1 MQKKTLLTAAISL
14 AATQT
19 AVYSTTA
26 NAESLSDL
34 ADKAK
39 PIVNLNLRYETNDTD
54 DATDKDSASAF
65 TLRSRLG
72 VQFGS
77 YKGFTGLYEVEDVQ
91 AFVSEYAPEDATY
104 DVVAD
109 PENTEVNRAQI
120 QYSADGFTAIVG
132 RQRIIL
138 DNARF
143 VGNVGW
149 RQNEQTFDAAR
160 LTYKTDDLT
169 LQYAYIDQ
177 VNGILRRFDADV
189 TDHLI
194 NVAYSG
200 LPVGTITAFGYLLED
215 DDTEKTDDTIGFS
228 LKGKQDMFLYSGT
241 YAQQSV
247 EAGVNEFEAT
257 YMALELGANLGPAK
271 VFIGNETLGS
281 DDGAYGFQT
290 SLATKHAFN
299 GWADK
304 FLATPATGL
313 VDTYVKAVGKVEGV
327 KLLGMYHTYEAD
339 DGGADLGSELN
350 LLAVKKLNKNFT
362 AGVKYASYSAGDTG
376 VDTDKVWVWVS
387 AKL

>member
-1 MQKKTLLTAAISL
+1 MEIPMQKKTLLTAAISL

-54 DATDKDSASAF
+54 DATDDSASAF

-104 DVVAD
+104 DLVPD
-109 PENTEVNRAQI
+109 PEHTEVNRAQI
-120 QYSADGFTAIVG
+120 QYSKDGFTAIVG

-149 RQNEQTFDAAR
+149 RQNEQTFDAAK

-169 LQYAYIDQ
+169 LHYAYIDK
-177 VNGILRRFDADV
+177 VNTILFTQNNV

-200 LPVGTITAFGYLLED
+200 LPIGTITAFGYLLED

-241 YAQQSV
+241 
-247 EAGVNEFEAT
+247 
-257 YMALELGANLGPAK
+257 
-271 VFIGNETLGS
+271 
-281 DDGAYGFQT
+281 
-290 SLATKHAFN
+290 
-299 GWADK
+299 
-304 FLATPATGL
+304 
-313 VDTYVKAVGKVEGV
+313 
-327 KLLGMYHTYEAD
+327 
-339 DGGADLGSELN
+339 
-350 LLAVKKLNKNFT
+350 
-362 AGVKYASYSAGDTG
+362 
-376 VDTDKVWVWVS
+376 
-387 AKL
+387 